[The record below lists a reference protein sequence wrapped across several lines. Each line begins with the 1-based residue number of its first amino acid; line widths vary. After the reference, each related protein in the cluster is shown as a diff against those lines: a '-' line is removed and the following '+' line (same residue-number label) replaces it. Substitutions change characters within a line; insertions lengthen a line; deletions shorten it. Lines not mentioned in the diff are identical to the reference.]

1 MPELRTAFS
10 IGLMAVCV
18 ALCGCGGGASLAAG
32 FAPRGATTAQRQRQP
47 ATWMTH
53 SSSSGLIQHV
63 VFIIQENRSF
73 NDLFVGY
80 PGAET
85 QNYGLDQSGNQI
97 PLTSE
102 PFEIDWNI
110 DHNITTFESAFDH
123 GKMDGWNNEAACCGQ
138 PQNFAYAYVPLAET
152 APYWD
157 MADQY
162 VLADKMFQSN
172 VDGSFVAHQY
182 AIAAYAAQSVNNPTE
197 AWGCPGGSSTQ
208 EQYLLAPERK
218 IAPDTVEPCFNYQTL
233 GDELDTAGL
242 SWRFYTASI
251 TGDGNLWTAYQAVDH
266 IYNGPDWAKDVITPQ
281 SQFLTDVSKKGKLAA
296 VTWVTPT
303 WPNSDHSGS
312 LSNTG
317 PSWVSSLV
325 NTVGESP
332 FWNSTVIFVIWD
344 DWGGWY
350 DPVKPKR
357 VDYDGLGF
365 RIPMLIISPYAKH
378 GHVTH
383 VHYETAS
390 IPRYIEDN
398 FGLPQL
404 ATADARA
411 ADPVTDN
418 LDFSKPPRPFHK
430 IKAPKG
436 SDFFLT
442 QPQSH
447 RAPDDQ

>member
-197 AWGCPGGSSTQ
+197 AWGCPGGSNTQ

-303 WPNSDHSGS
+303 WPNSERRASFSNLLLALIIPDGVKQSSSNFRRSMMDHSS
-312 LSNTG
+312 LAR
-317 PSWVSSLV
+317 L
-325 NTVGESP
+325 
-332 FWNSTVIFVIWD
+332 
-344 DWGGWY
+344 
-350 DPVKPKR
+350 
-357 VDYDGLGF
+357 L
-365 RIPMLIISPYAKH
+365 
-378 GHVTH
+378 
-383 VHYETAS
+383 
-390 IPRYIEDN
+390 PRC
-398 FGLPQL
+398 L
-404 ATADARA
+404 APLR
-411 ADPVTDN
+411 
-418 LDFSKPPRPFHK
+418 PPRVW
-430 IKAPKG
+430 
-436 SDFFLT
+436 S
-442 QPQSH
+442 
-447 RAPDDQ
+447 R